1 MTQRPFFWTR
11 PSSLHA
17 KVAVNSEEP
26 SLHTDSLP
34 AEPGL
39 DPQTG
44 SSEQRRGRP
53 VHTSNE
59 PRLPPNSGAVTHQAS
74 SFSSHSS
81 SSPPSISLYAG
92 PLRNV
97 LGRTQ
102 AGMPANIRRV
112 DAGHRRSVDISSDAA
127 HVPLPQPTRSSI
139 DNARSLPHSTPA
151 AANKDARSEQIV
163 QNFYSKAAQVIAHL
177 RAHRHIDRMDSES
190 AMLVRANTSSLMYA
204 SSTSSSAVDIGSGGR
219 RINKWFN
226 LHLEDIDSIRDEA
239 RLWRHAVSS
248 EQRPPPMFIDV
259 YLDVSG
265 VCEELQV
272 TDVFGRPWTV
282 DLDLGSQRASAIAL
296 ESWRLDLAPGPDA
309 SHTDLPR
316 VYKQAI
322 VFFRSLYAF
331 AGLLPSTR
339 LAQQLTNS
347 STPQLTNSST
357 PQLSMFVSLRAAA
370 VSRDN
375 TIGLDVALTGTEQ
388 FLESHVF
395 SPVPT
400 PLGVFSMSVQYR
412 RECAFTCLGLSDGR
426 ALRDSM
432 AAVGALD
439 NTYFTPTLSSRS
451 GSHFSGQ
458 RRGQMASPRSTQPTI
473 SSPRSTQPMTPWHTM
488 TAHGASLNS
497 ERSLTMPAVNPFRA
511 RPLSTGDSSSLPSYL
526 DTRTHVQPNMA
537 SSRTSLRRI
546 SLGARTHVPDVARPH
561 SLEQRPQ
568 RLSSSTAGDSG
579 SVLHR
584 SVMLRRFGDAMSP
597 TEPQRHDSFGR
608 SPPRGP
614 ASIRSMSSGS
624 AGSVARSGL
633 GVSPFKSPSLS
644 ESPALGPFKPLSG
657 SPALG
662 PFADT
667 GSHDSRGLAVG
678 HDTHVPRITDSP
690 SSFGTSG
697 SSHSRR
703 LSSSFGNRR
712 ASLRRMPAQHDVAN
726 ISRRHTI
733 VEDRVWSAHRSNVHG
748 SSTEDNAYGPSAEDN
763 AQDID
768 EFIRMV
774 DSKKPLRAYSQRS
787 PQLPL
792 SAGAASSARPATH
805 SLQRYHGLL
814 DEFDDMSRD
823 MEDSVMLDKAPDI
836 RIGSL
841 PEGEMAGSPFRRV
854 PMPNP
859 LRNSSDRVASA
870 TSAALPAASEG
881 SVALL
886 QQAFDGLS
894 IEPIPSIEPVLS
906 PRHPHVR
913 NAAPGLDME
922 RERPLPRPV
931 SILSPGVARRPR
943 PQIDPDSDHE
953 DAEPKQKLRG
963 PNLAP
968 VRGKSQPVS
977 HVLSVG
983 HRMATPQPISY
994 TRGQPDVLPAIPIR
1008 PGLQLQQPRVS
1019 PDPRPFSYR
1028 SDRAAGTSQLNALL
1042 SVADDNAGLMRAPRS
1057 TPSTPSQPA
1066 STIFTRGAPQQQ
1078 QQQRRQRRQ
1087 ENEQLRSNFPPLSFI
1102 LPRTRVDQDTSSA
1115 SSRSAAEDD
1124 EDLMFQMDSSLH

>member
-17 KVAVNSEEP
+17 QPAPVNSEEP
-26 SLHTDSLP
+26 TKSH
-34 AEPGL
+34 EPEL

-44 SSEQRRGRP
+44 SSGQTLGRP

-59 PRLPPNSGAVTHQAS
+59 RLPPNSGTMTHQAS

-81 SSPPSISLYAG
+81 SSPPPISLYAG
-92 PLRNV
+92 PLRSM

-102 AGMPANIRRV
+102 QTVGMPANIRRV
-112 DAGHRRSVDISSDAA
+112 DTGQRRSVDISGDAV
-127 HVPLPQPTRSSI
+127 HGPVSQPARTSI

-177 RAHRHIDRMDSES
+177 RAHRPTDRLDSS
-190 AMLVRANTSSLMYA
+190 AMQANTSSLMYA
-204 SSTSSSAVDIGSGGR
+204 SSTSSLAVDIGSGGR

-239 RLWRHAVSS
+239 RLWRHAVS

-259 YLDVSG
+259 YLDVSR

-282 DLDLGSQRASAIAL
+282 DLGTPRASAIAL
-296 ESWRLDLAPGPDA
+296 ESWRLDLASTDA
-309 SHTDLPR
+309 LHTDLPR

-339 LAQQLTNS
+339 LAQELTTS
-347 STPQLTNSST
+347 SS
-357 PQLSMFVSLRAAA
+357 PQLSMFVSLRAAS

-412 RECAFTCLGLSDGR
+412 RECAFVCLGASDDR
-426 ALRDSM
+426 VLRDSM
-432 AAVGALD
+432 VGALD

-458 RRGQMASPRSTQPTI
+458 RRGVMASPHSTQPTMA
-473 SSPRSTQPMTPWHTM
+473 SPRSTQPMTPWHAM

-497 ERSLTMPAVNPFRA
+497 ERSLTMPVVNPFRA

-526 DTRTHVQPNMA
+526 DTRTHVQPNTA

-546 SLGARTHVPDVARPH
+546 SLGARTHVPDPTRPH

-584 SVMLRRFGDAMSP
+584 SVMLRRFGDAISP
-597 TEPQRHDSFGR
+597 TEPQRHETFGR

-662 PFADT
+662 PFADA
-667 GSHDSRGLAVG
+667 GSDSRGLAGG
-678 HDTHVPRITDSP
+678 HDAHLPRITDSP

-712 ASLRRMPAQHDVAN
+712 TSLRRMPVQHDVAN

-733 VEDRVWSAHRSNVHG
+733 VEDRVWSANRDTAQVPN
-748 SSTEDNAYGPSAEDN
+748 AEDN
-763 AQDID
+763 ADID

-774 DSKKPLRAYSQRS
+774 DSKKPLRAYSQR

-792 SAGAASSARPATH
+792 SAGAEQSVRPATH
-805 SLQRYHGLL
+805 SLQRFQGLV
-814 DEFDDMSRD
+814 DEFNGMSRD
-823 MEDSVMLDKAPDI
+823 MEDSVMLDKAPDV

-841 PEGEMAGSPFRRV
+841 PDGEMAGSPFRRV

-859 LRNSSDRVASA
+859 LRNSNDRVASA
-870 TSAALPAASEG
+870 SAALPAASEG

-886 QQAFDGLS
+886 QHAFDGLS
-894 IEPIPSIEPVLS
+894 IEPMQSIEPVLS
-906 PRHPHVR
+906 PRRPHVR

-931 SILSPGVARRPR
+931 SIMSPGVARRPR
-943 PQIDPDSDHE
+943 PQIDPDSDHD

-977 HVLSVG
+977 HVLSAG

-994 TRGQPDVLPAIPIR
+994 TRGQPHDVPAIPIR

-1019 PDPRPFSYR
+1019 PGPFSYR
-1028 SDRAAGTSQLNALL
+1028 SDRATGSSQLNALL

-1066 STIFTRGAPQQQ
+1066 STLFTRGAPQQQQ

-1102 LPRTRVDQDTSSA
+1102 LPRTRVDQDTNST

-1124 EDLMFQMDSSLH
+1124 DLMFQMDSSMH